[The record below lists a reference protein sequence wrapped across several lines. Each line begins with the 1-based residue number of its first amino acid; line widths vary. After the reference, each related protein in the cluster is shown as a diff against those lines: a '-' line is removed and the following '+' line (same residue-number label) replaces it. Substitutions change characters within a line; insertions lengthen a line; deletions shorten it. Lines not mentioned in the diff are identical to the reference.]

1 MWLDGGVPA
10 RPVQHRVER
19 KECLAGERGRQGVH
33 GDKCWVIEK
42 AATAVASKTNRE
54 HTTVAQT
61 FVATT
66 LTPGAEQPCGTNVTQ
81 RNVAA
86 FVFCRCCCFFCCVP
100 CKCCK
105 SFYDLPKL

>member
-1 MWLDGGVPA
+1 MWLHGGVC
-10 RPVQHRVER
+10 RHYCSIVRR
-19 KECLAGERGRQGVH
+19 AGEEWWGLEGEGVH

-66 LTPGAEQPCGTNVTQ
+66 LTPGAEQPCGTNVTLLC
-81 RNVAA
+81 
-86 FVFCRCCCFFCCVP
+86 FVFCFCFSFFSCVP